1 MLPSLLAQ
9 AKYDDIEHSL
19 APHQDEADAAIQ
31 QNRDAA
37 KADAAAAVEASRAA
51 DRVFLDAAANLSR
64 YQLLGLL
71 TCAIVYEVRQLPS
84 DPPRFNDSVIFNNW
98 HRMIY
103 IFSGILDAKIGE
115 TIKGTER
122 PDSQMDVVVKDKVGQ
137 RWYTILAAYHG
148 TASKGLQSVVA
159 SLATSAVESCL
170 HIAIGGN
177 AKHFAGRVVQYM
189 RSDFRAR
196 ETVGD
201 FVLGVARVDGGKY
214 VSMAGYSSH
223 NVVPFCSGSGDRFN
237 VTPVEFAPNSP
248 VALVASADNRVQ
260 LLLTIKD
267 AALPAADP
275 LARLMARAMA
285 RVRATMMPLV
295 DELLADEGEG
305 GGRAFV
311 LTPPGGADG
320 FTLADLL
327 RKLDGVLGRVA
338 PLGELKVSRMDQD
351 DARTAAHGAF
361 PVDRDAS
368 PTIYR
373 LVDLLADVW
382 YLERE
387 IPRDGWKAPTA
398 LAKLEEL
405 PTRGA
410 GAVGAGEGA
419 DADADP
425 DEYDD

>member
-1 MLPSLLAQ
+1 MVS
-9 AKYDDIEHSL
+9 
-19 APHQDEADAAIQ
+19 
-31 QNRDAA
+31 
-37 KADAAAAVEASRAA
+37 
-51 DRVFLDAAANLSR
+51 
-64 YQLLGLL
+64 
-71 TCAIVYEVRQLPS
+71 
-84 DPPRFNDSVIFNNW
+84 
-98 HRMIY
+98 
-103 IFSGILDAKIGE
+103 
-115 TIKGTER
+115 
-122 PDSQMDVVVKDKVGQ
+122 
-137 RWYTILAAYHG
+137 
-148 TASKGLQSVVA
+148 
-159 SLATSAVESCL
+159 SLATTAVESCL

-177 AKHFAGRVVQYM
+177 AKHFAGRVSHL

-196 ETVGD
+196 KTVCD
-201 FVLGVARVDGGKY
+201 FVLGVVRVDGKY

-223 NVVPFCSGSGDRFN
+223 KVVTFHSGSGDRF
-237 VTPVEFAPNSP
+237 VAPAVEFASNLPA
-248 VALVASADNRVQ
+248 ALVASADKRVQ

-267 AALPAADP
+267 ATLPAADP

-338 PLGELKVSRMDQD
+338 PLGELKVSRMEQD
-351 DARTAAHGAF
+351 DARTAAHDAF
-361 PVDRDAS
+361 PVQRNGS
-368 PTIYR
+368 RTRKLINC

-398 LAKLEEL
+398 LTKLEEL

-425 DEYDD
+425 DEHDD

>member
-1 MLPSLLAQ
+1 MLPSMLAQ

-37 KADAAAAVEASRAA
+37 KADAARAVDASKAA
-51 DRVFLDAAANLSR
+51 DDVFLAAAAELSR

-71 TCAIVYEVRQLPS
+71 TCAIVYVVRQLPS
-84 DPPRFNDSVIFNNW
+84 NPPRFNDSVIFNNW

-177 AKHFAGRVVQYM
+177 AKHFAGRVGQFM
-189 RSDFRAR
+189 LPAFLSAR

-201 FVLGVARVDGGKY
+201 FALGVARVDGKY
-214 VSMAGYSSH
+214 VSVAGYSSK
-223 NVVPFCSGSGDRFN
+223 NVVSLRSGSGDLFRAAA
-237 VTPVEFAPNSP
+237 VEFAPNSP
-248 VALVASADNRVQ
+248 VALVASADKRVQ

-275 LARLMARAMA
+275 LAHQMARVMA
-285 RVRATMMPLV
+285 RVRDTMMPLV

-338 PLGELKVSRMDQD
+338 PLGELKVSRMEQD

-425 DEYDD
+425 VEYDD

>member
-1 MLPSLLAQ
+1 
-9 AKYDDIEHSL
+9 
-19 APHQDEADAAIQ
+19 
-31 QNRDAA
+31 
-37 KADAAAAVEASRAA
+37 
-51 DRVFLDAAANLSR
+51 
-64 YQLLGLL
+64 
-71 TCAIVYEVRQLPS
+71 
-84 DPPRFNDSVIFNNW
+84 
-98 HRMIY
+98 
-103 IFSGILDAKIGE
+103 
-115 TIKGTER
+115 
-122 PDSQMDVVVKDKVGQ
+122 MDVVVKDKVGQ

-148 TASKGLQSVVA
+148 NIFDGLHGTVA

-177 AKHFAGRVVQYM
+177 AKHYAGRVVQFM
-189 RSDFRAR
+189 HPSEFLTR
-196 ETVGD
+196 ETAGD

-214 VSMAGYSSH
+214 VSVAGYTST
-223 NVVPFCSGSGDRFN
+223 NVVHFGYGHRPFQVGFDKI
-237 VTPVEFAPNSP
+237 APNSA
-248 VALVASADNRVQ
+248 VALVTSADTRVQ

-267 AALPAADP
+267 AALPTADP
-275 LARLMARAMA
+275 FARQMVRAMA

-295 DELLADEGEG
+295 DKLLADEKG

-311 LTPPGGADG
+311 LTPPGGAPPG
-320 FTLADLL
+320 ASHVPLTPAAFTLADLL
-327 RKLDGVLGRVA
+327 RKLDGVLGRDA
-338 PLGELKVSRMDQD
+338 PWEELKVSSMDQD
-351 DARTAAHGAF
+351 DARTAAHDAF
-361 PVDRDAS
+361 PVDPDAS
-368 PTIYR
+368 PTHADIYR